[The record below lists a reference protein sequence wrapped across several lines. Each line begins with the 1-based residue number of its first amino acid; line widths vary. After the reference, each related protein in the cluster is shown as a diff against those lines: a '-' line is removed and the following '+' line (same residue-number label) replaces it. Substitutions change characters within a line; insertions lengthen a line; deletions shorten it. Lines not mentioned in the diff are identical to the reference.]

1 MYDRLLPGIKRNRCH
16 SNNSVQRKVRWR
28 SSVYSTYFMSSR
40 IVLISPDA
48 KLAEKAQQVI
58 KEISEDIDVIEGS
71 YRVGLRY
78 AKEVFERGASII
90 ISRGGTGQLIKSSLP
105 VPVVEVE
112 ISTLD
117 MLSAINQAINI
128 STNIGILGFRGVI
141 GSAQKIIKIMSGV
154 FPAKIITEILHNET
168 DVHTKALALIQKK
181 VGVIICGHAFTGLV
195 EEKGCYAVPLES
207 GRQAVIDAIR
217 KARHLLAVQLEEKEK
232 AEVLKSIIDFTY
244 SGIVGIDAEGKITVL
259 NSAAEKLIACS
270 AHQAIGKPVNE
281 VIENTIIAQVL
292 KTGEAEIGQFQTI
305 GQVSVATN
313 RVPII
318 VDGIVRGAVVTFED
332 IEKLQSIERQIRK
345 KLYLRGH
352 VAKIKFHDIIGSSK
366 LISHIKN
373 RARQFAKV
381 DSTVLIVGET
391 GTGKELFAQSIHNAS
406 LRADKPFVAVN
417 CAVLPENLLESELFG
432 YVEGAFTGAKKGG
445 KPGLFELAHSGT
457 IFLDEVSEMSTKLQ
471 ARLLRVIQE
480 KEVAKIGDNKVI
492 PVDIRIIAAS
502 NRNLNKL
509 VEEGKFRDDLYY
521 RLCVLQLN
529 LPPLRER
536 REDIA
541 SLAKYFI
548 NKKGVQL
555 GKEDTSI
562 SVEAINVLMLHNW
575 PGNVRQLENC
585 IEKMVVLC
593 EKGKIEEDL
602 VLESVN
608 GMDPVKIETLDVV
621 SLNDPSAKKVLKQ
634 MEYEIIRK
642 VLVETNGNKALA
654 AKKLGISPST
664 IWRKLKSEEA
674 VRK

>member
-1 MYDRLLPGIKRNRCH
+1 M
-16 SNNSVQRKVRWR
+16 

-270 AHQAIGKPVNE
+270 A
-281 VIENTIIAQVL
+281 
-292 KTGEAEIGQFQTI
+292 
-305 GQVSVATN
+305 
-313 RVPII
+313 
-318 VDGIVRGAVVTFED
+318 
-332 IEKLQSIERQIRK
+332 
-345 KLYLRGH
+345 
-352 VAKIKFHDIIGSSK
+352 
-366 LISHIKN
+366 
-373 RARQFAKV
+373 
-381 DSTVLIVGET
+381 
-391 GTGKELFAQSIHNAS
+391 
-406 LRADKPFVAVN
+406 
-417 CAVLPENLLESELFG
+417 
-432 YVEGAFTGAKKGG
+432 
-445 KPGLFELAHSGT
+445 
-457 IFLDEVSEMSTKLQ
+457 
-471 ARLLRVIQE
+471 
-480 KEVAKIGDNKVI
+480 
-492 PVDIRIIAAS
+492 
-502 NRNLNKL
+502 
-509 VEEGKFRDDLYY
+509 
-521 RLCVLQLN
+521 
-529 LPPLRER
+529 
-536 REDIA
+536 
-541 SLAKYFI
+541 
-548 NKKGVQL
+548 
-555 GKEDTSI
+555 
-562 SVEAINVLMLHNW
+562 
-575 PGNVRQLENC
+575 
-585 IEKMVVLC
+585 
-593 EKGKIEEDL
+593 
-602 VLESVN
+602 
-608 GMDPVKIETLDVV
+608 
-621 SLNDPSAKKVLKQ
+621 
-634 MEYEIIRK
+634 
-642 VLVETNGNKALA
+642 
-654 AKKLGISPST
+654 
-664 IWRKLKSEEA
+664 
-674 VRK
+674 

>member
-1 MYDRLLPGIKRNRCH
+1 
-16 SNNSVQRKVRWR
+16 
-28 SSVYSTYFMSSR
+28 MSSR

-521 RLCVLQLN
+521 RLCVLQLS

-548 NKKGVQL
+548 NKKGAQI
-555 GKEDTSI
+555 GKKVTSI
-562 SVEAINVLMLHNW
+562 SVEAINLLMLHNW

-593 EKGKIEEDL
+593 EKEKIEEDL

-608 GMDPVKIETLDVV
+608 GTDPVKIDKIETLDVV

>member
-1 MYDRLLPGIKRNRCH
+1 MSLFSEKRGE
-16 SNNSVQRKVRWR
+16 VR
-28 SSVYSTYFMSSR
+28 VSTRHIMSSQ
-40 IVLISPDA
+40 IVFISPDA
-48 KLAEKAQQVI
+48 KLAEKALQVI
-58 KEISEDIDVIEGS
+58 KEICEEIDIIEGS
-71 YRVGLRY
+71 YSMGLKC
-78 AKEVFERGASII
+78 AQEVIEKGASII
-90 ISRGGTGQLIKSSLP
+90 ISRGGTGQLIKNSLP

-117 MLSAINQAINI
+117 ILSAITQAMSI
-128 STNIGILGFRGVI
+128 SANIGILGFKGVI
-141 GSAQKIIKIMSGV
+141 DSAQKIIQIVTG
-154 FPAKIITEILHNET
+154 IIPIRITTEILQNET
-168 DVHTKALALIQKK
+168 DVSAKALALMQKN

-195 EEKGCYAVPLES
+195 EQKGCPAVPLES
-207 GRQAVIDAIR
+207 GRQAIIDAIG
-217 KARHLLAVQLEEKEK
+217 KARHLLIVQSEEKEK
-232 AEVLKSIIDFTY
+232 AAVLKSIIDFTY
-244 SGIVGIDAEGKITVL
+244 SGIVGLDAEGKITVL
-259 NSAAEKLIACS
+259 NSAAEKLIACP
-270 AHQAIGKPVNE
+270 AYQAIGKPVDE
-281 VIENTIIAQVL
+281 VIENTRITQVL
-292 KTGEAEIGQFQTI
+292 RTGEAETGQFQTI
-305 GQVSVATN
+305 GQISVATN

-318 VDGIVRGAVVTFED
+318 VDGVVRGAVVTFED
-332 IEKLQSIERQIRK
+332 IEKLQNLERQIRK

-352 VAKIKFHDIIGSSK
+352 VAKIKFPDIIGGSK
-366 LISHIKN
+366 LISHVKN

-417 CAVLPENLLESELFG
+417 CAVLPETLLESELFG

-521 RLCVLQLN
+521 RLCVLQLS

-548 NKKGVQL
+548 NKKGAQL
-555 GKEDTSI
+555 GKEVTSI
-562 SVEAINVLMLHNW
+562 SVAAINLLMLHNW

-608 GMDPVKIETLDVV
+608 GIEPAEKDKTETPDAEKLSEISDQ
-621 SLNDPSAKKVLKQ
+621 KVLKQ
-634 MEYEIIRK
+634 IEYEIIRK

-664 IWRKLKSEEA
+664 IWRKLKSEA
-674 VRK
+674 AARN